1 MQEAIVIILDIG
13 HSVSQDTETSKS
25 GFLENARQCVSMI
38 LKRKVR
44 YIVIGESMV
53 WILTAFKLG
62 LKRRLGDS
70 VEANRQCAWRLEV
83 TELRE
88 QGP

>member
-1 MQEAIVIILDIG
+1 
-13 HSVSQDTETSKS
+13 
-25 GFLENARQCVSMI
+25 MI

-70 VEANRQCAWRLEV
+70 VEANRQCAWHLEV